1 MYLCMNSNAQKENG
15 ERERERIER
24 LYRSRKN
31 QVSKLVDSEVR
42 WEHNYFATINL
53 FSILGIGVH
62 DALC

>member
-1 MYLCMNSNAQKENG
+1 MER